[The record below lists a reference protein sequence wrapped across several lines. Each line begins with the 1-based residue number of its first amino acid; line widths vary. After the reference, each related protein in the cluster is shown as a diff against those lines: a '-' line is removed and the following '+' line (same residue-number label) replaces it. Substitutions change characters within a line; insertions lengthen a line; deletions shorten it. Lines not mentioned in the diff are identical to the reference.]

1 MRLFTVSPVDG
12 CAPAVPVV
20 VVTVAV
26 VVVPVAVVTVAV
38 VAVPSTVAGPAG
50 AAVGGGGRLV
60 IWIGVM
66 VTRPS
71 MSMVALQLNVI
82 GHPDG
87 LS

>member
-1 MRLFTVSPVDG
+1 MTVAVVV
-12 CAPAVPVV
+12 VPVA

-60 IWIGVM
+60 IWIGVV
-66 VTRPS
+66 VTCPS
-71 MSMVALQLNVI
+71 MPTVEVQLKVM
-82 GHPDG
+82 GHPGG

>member
-1 MRLFTVSPVDG
+1 MRLLTVAPVDG
-12 CAPAVPVV
+12 CASVPVA

-38 VAVPSTVAGPAG
+38 VAVPSTGAGPAG

-60 IWIGVM
+60 IWIGVV
-66 VTRPS
+66 VTCPS
-71 MSMVALQLNVI
+71 MPTVEVQ
-82 GHPDG
+82 HPGG